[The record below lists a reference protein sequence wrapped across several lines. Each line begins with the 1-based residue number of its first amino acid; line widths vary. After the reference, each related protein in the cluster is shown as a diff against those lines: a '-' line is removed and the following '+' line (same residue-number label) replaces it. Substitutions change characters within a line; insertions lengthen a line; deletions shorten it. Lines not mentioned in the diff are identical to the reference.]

1 MLWFLLCDFKKKI
14 EIYDLIDNNSFYYIC
29 PLLDKIIGINIIKL
43 RRWRSMKRMLGYS
56 ILVLCC
62 TLMCKPFHCT
72 HVHTEECGDN
82 GKECTHECFIIQPRV
97 DENPKY

>member
-1 MLWFLLCDFKKKI
+1 
-14 EIYDLIDNNSFYYIC
+14 
-29 PLLDKIIGINIIKL
+29 
-43 RRWRSMKRMLGYS
+43 MKRMLGYS

-82 GKECTHECFIIQPRV
+82 GEERTHECFIIQSRV